1 VCPVPYAR
9 VAIAAAAA
17 VAAACGAPAGAVA
30 PEAPAVIQV
39 QRRYPA
45 FAFGA
50 DARSPGLAVV
60 LGTGPGGEATV
71 ITLAPTARA
80 VALEPMANGAAVQV
94 ATAPA
99 PDGRGTVRTALRAG
113 GDGGDGAIG
122 WRAAAWTAA
131 LAAAGALGK
140 DPGAIAVTA
149 EARGHVDAGA
159 GGLVAAGLIASR
171 VGAAVDPAA
180 SVAGVVLP
188 DGTLGPVADVDARI
202 RAALAAG
209 KRRVGVPP
217 GARHRVSG
225 RGRVDRAAEVR
236 QRGGQLLEIGDV
248 RSAYLVMTGRRL
260 PAPVAVAA
268 ATMAL
273 DAGADEAARAE
284 LDSWTAALAPLWATV
299 LELDSVGGVPAVL
312 VDAARAARSAGQAA
326 EVLRGRGQLALA
338 RSRLAEAWTYAT
350 AAAVTWQVLVAA
362 TGGDVD
368 GARTR
373 LAAIGPAAPPIAVPA
388 AAAPTVASALDD
400 VATTQRAITAAAY
413 QRLAR
418 DGAVAALGVLDRVAA
433 ARPSPRRAGDELARA
448 ALPAALA
455 AARAQLAE
463 RAAPAAPAA
472 PAAESVRIADGQLE
486 PRAAAL
492 RDAAAAILAAVEP
505 TAAPGTTAVARLG
518 LERARAGGVA
528 GLAAA
533 ELAALDAWTGLAL
546 RASLGAEI
554 DPRTGRA
561 VRVTAAGALPA
572 LLTAAERAARGHA
585 AAAVAA
591 TGAIPREARLAYLE
605 AHARQHGDLAD
616 RVAALAGYWR
626 SSAWSQLA
634 VALARGAAVAR
645 APVAA
650 T

>member
-1 VCPVPYAR
+1 VRPVPFAR
-9 VAIAAAAA
+9 VAVAAVAT
-17 VAAACGAPAGAVA
+17 VAAACGAPAGAVVPA
-30 PEAPAVIQV
+30 APAVIQV

-60 LGTGPGGEATV
+60 LATGPGGEATV
-71 ITLAPTARA
+71 VTLAPTARA
-80 VALEPMANGAAVQV
+80 ATLDPMATGAAVQV

-99 PDGRGTVRTALRAG
+99 PDGRGTVRTALR
-113 GDGGDGAIG
+113 DGGDGAIG

-131 LAAAGALGK
+131 LAAASALGK

-149 EARGHVDAGA
+149 EARGRVDAGA
-159 GGLVAAGLIASR
+159 SGLVAAGLIASR

-180 SVAGVVLP
+180 TVAGVVLP
-188 DGTLGPVADVDARI
+188 DGTLGPVVDVDARI

-209 KRRVGVPP
+209 KRRLGVPP

-248 RSAYLVMTGRRL
+248 RSAYLVMTGQRL
-260 PAPVAVAA
+260 PTPVAVSA

-273 DAGADEAARAE
+273 DVGADEAARAE

-338 RSRLAEAWTYAT
+338 RGRLAEAWTYAT
-350 AAAVTWQVLVAA
+350 AAATTWQVLVAA
-362 TGGDVD
+362 SGGDVD
-368 GARTR
+368 GARAR
-373 LAAIGPAAPPIAVPA
+373 LAALAPAAPPVLVPA
-388 AAAPTVASALDD
+388 AAAPTVVSALDD
-400 VATTQRAITAAAY
+400 IAATQRAITAAAH

-433 ARPSPRRAGDELARA
+433 VPPSPRRADEELARA

-463 RAAPAAPAA
+463 RAAPASPAA
-472 PAAESVRIADGQLE
+472 ASVRISDGQLE

-492 RDAAAAILAAVEP
+492 RDAATAILAAVEP

-546 RASLGAEI
+546 RTSLGAEI

-616 RVAALAGYWR
+616 KVAALAAYWR

-634 VALARGAAVAR
+634 VALARSAVAR

-650 T
+650 M

>member
-1 VCPVPYAR
+1 VRPVPFAR
-9 VAIAAAAA
+9 VAVAAVAT
-17 VAAACGAPAGAVA
+17 VAAACGAPAGAVVPA
-30 PEAPAVIQV
+30 APAVIQV

-60 LGTGPGGEATV
+60 LATGPGGEATV
-71 ITLAPTARA
+71 VTLAPTARA
-80 VALEPMANGAAVQV
+80 ATLDPMATGAAVQG
-94 ATAPA
+94 APAPA
-99 PDGRGTVRTALRAG
+99 PDGRGTVRTALR
-113 GDGGDGAIG
+113 DGGDGAIG

-131 LAAAGALGK
+131 LAAASALGK

-149 EARGHVDAGA
+149 EARGRVDAGA
-159 GGLVAAGLIASR
+159 SGLVAAGLIASR

-180 SVAGVVLP
+180 TVAGVVLP
-188 DGTLGPVADVDARI
+188 DGTLGPVVDVDARI

-209 KRRVGVPP
+209 KRRLGVPP

-248 RSAYLVMTGRRL
+248 RSAYLVMTGQRL
-260 PAPVAVAA
+260 PTPVAVSA

-273 DAGADEAARAE
+273 DVGADEAARAE

-338 RSRLAEAWTYAT
+338 RGRLAEAWTYAT
-350 AAAVTWQVLVAA
+350 AAATTWQVLVAA
-362 TGGDVD
+362 SGGDVD
-368 GARTR
+368 GARAR
-373 LAAIGPAAPPIAVPA
+373 LAALAPAAPPVLVPA
-388 AAAPTVASALDD
+388 AAAPTVVSALDD
-400 VATTQRAITAAAY
+400 IAATQRAITAAAH

-433 ARPSPRRAGDELARA
+433 VPPSPRRADEELARA

-463 RAAPAAPAA
+463 RAAPASPAA
-472 PAAESVRIADGQLE
+472 ASVRISDGQLE

-492 RDAAAAILAAVEP
+492 RDAATAILAAVEP

-546 RASLGAEI
+546 RTSLGAEI

-616 RVAALAGYWR
+616 KVAALAAYWR

-634 VALARGAAVAR
+634 VALARSAVAR

-650 T
+650 M